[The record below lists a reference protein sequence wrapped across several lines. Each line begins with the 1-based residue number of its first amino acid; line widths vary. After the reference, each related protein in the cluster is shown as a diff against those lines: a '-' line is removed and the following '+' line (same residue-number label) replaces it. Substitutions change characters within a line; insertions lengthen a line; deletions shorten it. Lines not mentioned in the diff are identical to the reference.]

1 VSLCVFRAPLHAI
14 QVAFGTRSTPFDADQ
29 NKFSDNEQA
38 KSSRDLIVVSS
49 MN

>member
-1 VSLCVFRAPLHAI
+1 ML
-14 QVAFGTRSTPFDADQ
+14 GTINDADQ

-38 KSSRDLIVVSS
+38 KSSRDLLVSS